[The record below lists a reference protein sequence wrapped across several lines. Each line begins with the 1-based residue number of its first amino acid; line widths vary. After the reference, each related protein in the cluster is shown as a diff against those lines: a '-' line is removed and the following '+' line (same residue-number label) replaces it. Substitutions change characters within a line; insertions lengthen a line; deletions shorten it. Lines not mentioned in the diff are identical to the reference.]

1 MIQTVNAVLSR
12 HLYFTTLE
20 KFTEF
25 VKTCIRIKEGAHM
38 DYKKKIVEMIQK
50 IDDERI
56 LSFIYRIISN
66 LRE

>member
-1 MIQTVNAVLSR
+1 
-12 HLYFTTLE
+12 
-20 KFTEF
+20 
-25 VKTCIRIKEGAHM
+25 M

-66 LRE
+66 LLG